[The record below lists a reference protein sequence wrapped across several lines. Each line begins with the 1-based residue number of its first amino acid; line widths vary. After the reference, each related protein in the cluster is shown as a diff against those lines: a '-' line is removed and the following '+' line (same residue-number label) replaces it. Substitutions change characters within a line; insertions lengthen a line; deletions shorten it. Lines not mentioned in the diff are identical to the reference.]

1 LGKDELTIVAKNS
14 LNTIATE
21 INTLPSKGV
30 RTPANNYSWLNLLLG
45 GGNAPMQII
54 KGKQSTQGNL
64 MVLPVCGR
72 VSNAPAS
79 PVVRQLQS
87 LCSKGTG
94 LYMAQRSVQNCLRM
108 YYQSPQ
114 RVEGGGEGTL
124 WKCHPLAI
132 CHIGI

>member
-54 KGKQSTQGNL
+54 KGKKFNPG
-64 MVLPVCGR
+64 
-72 VSNAPAS
+72 
-79 PVVRQLQS
+79 
-87 LCSKGTG
+87 
-94 LYMAQRSVQNCLRM
+94 
-108 YYQSPQ
+108 
-114 RVEGGGEGTL
+114 
-124 WKCHPLAI
+124 
-132 CHIGI
+132 